1 MYNINALIK
10 IAGMFDS
17 DAGVG
22 TARENSITRFV
33 PVYNLSNPPDYTIGS
48 DTSYFGRLYE
58 NAASGLDKD
67 RVADHSPNN
76 QIISVRRGPRGSL
89 VHSAPIPPKSYKDY
103 INPES
108 NLTQKWIDAAR
119 KSMAEAGANEIWP
132 QDKGRRTP
140 AWNRVFDNLIHAGK
154 ENQSEFRSS
163 GKVHKR
169 DAFELDQHRLGPQ
182 LRNLTPE
189 QKQRLLQL
197 QNMQVRSFGQP
208 SRKAVV

>member
-1 MYNINALIK
+1 MYNIDALRK
-10 IAGMFDS
+10 IAGMFDR

-22 TARENSITRFV
+22 TARENNVNKIYPRSPGLDPYYAV
-33 PVYNLSNPPDYTIGS
+33 ANSA
-48 DTSYFGRLYE
+48 SYFGRLLG
-58 NAASGLDKD
+58 NASSEPDKD
-67 RVADHSPNN
+67 RIANHSPNN
-76 QIISVRRGPRGSL
+76 QLIIGARPGDPYSSVHRSFITDP
-89 VHSAPIPPKSYKDY
+89 V
-103 INPES
+103 NPES

-119 KSMAEAGANEIWP
+119 KSMAEEGANEIWP

-140 AWNRVFDNLIHAGK
+140 AWKRVFDNLIHAGK

-169 DAFELDQHRLGPQ
+169 DAFEFDRHGLGPQ

>member
-1 MYNINALIK
+1 MYNINALRK
-10 IAGMFDS
+10 IAGVFDR

-22 TARENSITRFV
+22 TARENSIRKIRPSSLDLDPYHV
-33 PVYNLSNPPDYTIGS
+33 VGNSA
-48 DTSYFGRLYE
+48 SYFGRLIG
-58 NAASGLDKD
+58 NASSESDKD
-67 RVADHSPNN
+67 RVANHSPNN
-76 QIISVRRGPRGSL
+76 QLIIGAINGDPLSGV
-89 VHSAPIPPKSYKDY
+89 DY
-103 INPES
+103 SHIANPVDPES

-119 KSMAEAGANEIWP
+119 KSMAEEGANEILP

-140 AWNRVFDNLIHAGK
+140 AWKRVFDNLIHAGK

-169 DAFELDQHRLGPQ
+169 DAFEFDRHGLGPQ

-197 QNMQVRSFGQP
+197 QNMQVRSFVSPNERQLFG
-208 SRKAVV
+208 A

>member
-1 MYNINALIK
+1 MYNINALRK
-10 IAGMFDS
+10 IAGMFDR

-22 TARENSITRFV
+22 TARENSVSKIYPRSPGLDPYHAV
-33 PVYNLSNPPDYTIGS
+33 GNSA
-48 DTSYFGRLYE
+48 SYFGRLLG
-58 NAASGLDKD
+58 NASSESDKD
-67 RVADHSPNN
+67 RVANHSPNN
-76 QIISVRRGPRGSL
+76 QLIIGTRPGDPSSSVYRSFITDP
-89 VHSAPIPPKSYKDY
+89 V
-103 INPES
+103 NPES

-119 KSMAEAGANEIWP
+119 KSMAEDGANEIWP

-140 AWNRVFDNLIHAGK
+140 AWKRVFDNLIHAGK
-154 ENQSEFRSS
+154 ENQGEFRSS

-169 DAFELDQHRLGPQ
+169 DAFEFDQHGLGPQ